1 MKVSLDLARQT
12 KSLTPNVTIYTDGAE
27 DLEQDIIQN
36 LGGSGSGSEFKVD
49 KRRITRLERGPAQ
62 SVIVH
67 LEDRSNIGEGFLVSY
82 LDFLLLDFLNLVVI
96 YFTLP

>member
-1 MKVSLDLARQT
+1 MEVSLDLARQT
-12 KSLTPNVTIYTDGAE
+12 KSLTQNVTISTNGAE

-67 LEDRSNIGEGFLVSY
+67 LEDGSNLSEGFLVSF
-82 LDFLLLDFLNLVVI
+82 LDFLHPDSLNLVVI
-96 YFTLP
+96 YSTLP